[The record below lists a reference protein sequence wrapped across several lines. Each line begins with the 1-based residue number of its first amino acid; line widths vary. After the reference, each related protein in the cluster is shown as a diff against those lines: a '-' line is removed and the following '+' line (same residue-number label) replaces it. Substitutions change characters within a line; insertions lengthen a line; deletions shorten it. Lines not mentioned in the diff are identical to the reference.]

1 MFPAFT
7 SSAIE
12 NIDLNDN
19 IVTITF
25 NGGRSYDYSVN
36 DVTNFVT
43 SLTDV
48 ITEGKSVGRFVNQ
61 RIKDDT
67 LSVIAAWFVNFWRMG
82 ILCAIS

>member
-12 NIDLNDN
+12 NIALDDN

-25 NGGRSYDYSVN
+25 SGGRSYDYSVN

-43 SLTDV
+43 SLTSV

-67 LSVIAAWFVNFWRMG
+67 LSVIAA
-82 ILCAIS
+82 

>member
-67 LSVIAAWFVNFWRMG
+67 LSVIAA
-82 ILCAIS
+82 